1 MINQTRN
8 IVRKFGAK
16 VATGAALVPVLVGTA
31 HAELPTEVST
41 AVTEYKTDALA
52 AIGLVLAAGVA
63 IWGLKKL
70 GSKMGWF

>member
-1 MINQTRN
+1 MFQNIKTR
-8 IVRKFGAK
+8 V
-16 VATGAALVPVLVGTA
+16 ALVPVALMAAAGAA
-31 HAELPTEVST
+31 HAELPADVET
-41 AVTEYKTDALA
+41 AITAYKTDALA

>member
-1 MINQTRN
+1 MPKNLKTR
-8 IVRKFGAK
+8 F
-16 VATGAALVPVLVGTA
+16 ALVPVALMAAAGAA
-31 HAELPTEVST
+31 HAELPTDVGT
-41 AVTEYKTDALA
+41 AIASYKTDALA